1 MRYLKALVPKVD
13 LADLVYIVMK
23 LAASAATLLLVGTAN
38 ALPPWTWDTMQS
50 YVHCANMSGAWAPWA
65 ADVLAE
71 ASFVVFEKWH
81 GMFASPA
88 NTSAETKIAA
98 ACAQVKEA
106 SARSQSPT
114 DCYIYVEVD
123 WARTVY
129 TLGHDV
135 DANLATLGMH
145 WSNGSAFGNDA
156 AVTLP
161 NKYSINDTT
170 TFHYHW
176 HGYDFRAAAMQKLW
190 AARITDAV
198 ATGHVDGAFIDGNR
212 GGWNFKS
219 TSACAKGDKT
229 CVSELQKGLEEAHRT
244 VAQTLGRDATL
255 ISNYPTPEALAVTS
269 GGMCERCGHGAGAVV
284 SLRETYYANDM
295 TCGLWNQPCVLQYRC
310 YGNNGQHGSETI
322 TPYQDIANQSIAT
335 FLMAMEKYAYYGGGS
350 ESGVGPQAC
359 NMSDGSFHFLNW
371 PDLKRPLGNP
381 LGVFKNV
388 TRGSDHIFTRVFA
401 TGTRV
406 AINATMASSPHDE
419 SKDNYKCIWWSD
431 GFTTGGANC
440 PAKTAV
446 EGLFSEW
453 KS

>member
-1 MRYLKALVPKVD
+1 
-13 LADLVYIVMK
+13 MK

-198 ATGHVDGAFIDGNR
+198 ATGHVDGSFIDGNR
-212 GGWNFKS
+212 GGWGFGNTK
-219 TSACAKGDKT
+219 ACQGDAE
-229 CVSELQKGLEEAHRT
+229 CVADLKAGLEAAHKLVAST
-244 VAQTLGRDATL
+244 VGPTATL
-255 ISNYPTPEALAVTS
+255 ISNYPTPEALQVAN
-269 GGMCERCGHGAGAVV
+269 GGMCERCGHDASTV
-284 SLRETYYANDM
+284 LQLQETYFGRNG
-295 TCGLWNQPCVLQYRC
+295 TKRCGLHNQPCVLQYRC
-310 YGNNGQHGSETI
+310 YG
-322 TPYQDIANQSIAT
+322 A
-335 FLMAMEKYAYYGGGS
+335 
-350 ESGVGPQAC
+350 
-359 NMSDGSFHFLNW
+359 
-371 PDLKRPLGNP
+371 R
-381 LGVFKNV
+381 
-388 TRGSDHIFTRVFA
+388 
-401 TGTRV
+401 
-406 AINATMASSPHDE
+406 
-419 SKDNYKCIWWSD
+419 
-431 GFTTGGANC
+431 
-440 PAKTAV
+440 
-446 EGLFSEW
+446 
-453 KS
+453 